1 MQYLEGLADWLP
13 PQAGMFMWL
22 KLGAG
27 VKDADDIIDTLREE
41 KVGLVPGQYANSAGT
56 IAVCLSFNGAFLSY
70 RHEGRAQ
77 TCLTGQ
83 SQNHSRSSLS
93 LPEGPSLM

>member
-1 MQYLEGLADWLP
+1 MLQYLEGLAEWLP

-41 KVGLVPGQYANSAGT
+41 RVGVVPGKALEEALY
-56 IAVCLSFNGAFLSY
+56 
-70 RHEGRAQ
+70 
-77 TCLTGQ
+77 
-83 SQNHSRSSLS
+83 
-93 LPEGPSLM
+93 

>member
-41 KVGLVPGQYANSAGT
+41 KVGLVPGQHSISADCMAL
-56 IAVCLSFNGAFLSY
+56 ILWAFY
-70 RHEGRAQ
+70 
-77 TCLTGQ
+77 
-83 SQNHSRSSLS
+83 
-93 LPEGPSLM
+93 

>member
-1 MQYLEGLADWLP
+1 MQYLKGLADWLP

-41 KVGLVPGQYANSAGT
+41 KVGVVPGKLL
-56 IAVCLSFNGAFLSY
+56 LSFDGV
-70 RHEGRAQ
+70 
-77 TCLTGQ
+77 
-83 SQNHSRSSLS
+83 
-93 LPEGPSLM
+93 P

>member
-1 MQYLEGLADWLP
+1 MQHGQQHVLQLCASLAVLVLQYLTGLAEWLP

-41 KVGLVPGQYANSAGT
+41 KVGVVPGE
-56 IAVCLSFNGAFLSY
+56 CL
-70 RHEGRAQ
+70 
-77 TCLTGQ
+77 
-83 SQNHSRSSLS
+83 RSLV
-93 LPEGPSLM
+93 LVNIIGLMG

>member
-1 MQYLEGLADWLP
+1 MQYLHGLADWLP

-41 KVGLVPGQYANSAGT
+41 KVGVVPGMPLPVLHGISLELLALRQDLASDVT
-56 IAVCLSFNGAFLSY
+56 DVRCVCLETVAY
-70 RHEGRAQ
+70 
-77 TCLTGQ
+77 C
-83 SQNHSRSSLS
+83 SSLHVS
-93 LPEGPSLM
+93 AIRVRC